1 METEPI
7 SGTPEKIPGFP
18 APEKPSP
25 SEVGKEAE
33 TAPESPAA
41 LPSSSV
47 PPPSLPASPSP
58 VSPTPPS
65 LPGSPI
71 EPGLVAPPLTV
82 QEVKES
88 QKLPITSAFRWL
100 GEWWK
105 RQWQKLAGPVA
116 SRKGGPDLVF
126 LEVLVPRDSEI
137 RAGAAEQFFTSL
149 AGLHRGGGPLSLGVP
164 QINLS
169 FEIIADHE
177 HIHFVVVSPREV
189 CSLVE
194 KQLHAA
200 YPSAEIKEVQ
210 EYDIFQ
216 KEGYVSFN
224 QLVTTGPKYYP
235 IRTYV
240 DLGEET
246 DSLNTITSALTKLAQ
261 GEAAVIQIVVSPA
274 DASWQRQGQA
284 FILKA
289 KEMERKPEGESR
301 VVLGKE
307 TEEAIAR
314 KVNKPGFYALIRIVT
329 VAPTKA
335 SADLQLS
342 SIVTSLSQ
350 FSAPQLAGFAVK
362 KALFKK
368 SFMVDFLYRHVPR
381 FMHWTV
387 FSSEELAT
395 LFHLPNK
402 WVATPNIKWLG
413 AKTGAIPLDLP
424 TAGLYLGRA
433 SSRGI
438 EVPVYLQRNDRRR
451 HTYIIGQTGTGKSE
465 LLKFM
470 AYQDIVAGEG
480 LCFVD
485 PHGDAVEDLL
495 QMIPK
500 ERQADVI
507 YFDPGDLERPPAL
520 NILEAETEEGKHL
533 VINSFISLLYKL
545 YDPNRTGILGPRL
558 ERAVRNVMLTAM
570 SEKENTLVEVFRLL
584 TDPVFAAS
592 KVPLI
597 TDPIVK
603 KYWTDELAQT
613 SDFHKS
619 ETLGYFV
626 SKFDR
631 FVTEKLMRNIIGQ
644 GKSSFSFREVMDQRK
659 VLLVNLSKGRIGE
672 ENSNF
677 LGLILVPRILTAA
690 MGRVEIPEEQRPD
703 FYLYVD
709 EFQNFATPDFVQILS
724 EARKYRLNLIVANQF
739 IGQLTE
745 DIKRAV
751 FGNVGTKI
759 LFRVGA
765 EDAEFLESEVS
776 PDFSRMDLLNAAI
789 GQAYVRLLINGV
801 PSIPFRMRTDWSQI
815 QAIARDPRRAAQIKE
830 ESRMKY
836 TRPAAEVEEE
846 IRLRARL

>member
-1 METEPI
+1 MEATPI
-7 SGTPEKIPGFP
+7 PRIPEQSPGFP
-18 APEKPSP
+18 VPKELSA
-25 SEVGKEAE
+25 SEVGKGVEGVSEGSSA
-33 TAPESPAA
+33 PAA
-41 LPSSSV
+41 V
-47 PPPSLPASPSP
+47 PPPSSQSPSGSASSP
-58 VSPTPPS
+58 SAVSPPS
-65 LPGSPI
+65 LASI
-71 EPGLVAPPLTV
+71 DPGLTAPPLTV
-82 QEVKES
+82 QEVEES
-88 QKLPITSAFRWL
+88 RKFPITSAFRWL
-100 GEWWK
+100 GEWWS
-105 RQWQKLAGPVA
+105 RQWQKLVGTTVRR
-116 SRKGGPDLVF
+116 SGDDLVF
-126 LEVLVPRDSEI
+126 LEVLVPRDSEV
-137 RAGAAEQFFTSL
+137 RANAAEQFFASL
-149 AGLHRGGGPLSLGVP
+149 AGLHRGGGPLSFGIP
-164 QINLS
+164 QVNLS
-169 FEIIADHE
+169 FEIVADHE
-177 HIHFVVVSPREV
+177 HIHFVIAVPREV
-189 CSLVE
+189 HFLVE

-200 YPSAEIKEVQ
+200 YPHAEIREVQ

-216 KEGYVSFN
+216 KEGYVAFA

-235 IRTYV
+235 IRTYLE
-240 DLGEET
+240 LGEES
-246 DSLNTITSALTKLAQ
+246 DSLNSITSALTKLAL
-261 GEAAVIQIVVSPA
+261 GEAAVIQLVISPA
-274 DASWQRQGQA
+274 DASWQKQGQA
-284 FILKA
+284 LLLKA
-289 KEMERKPEGESR
+289 KEAGGKAEGQR
-301 VVLGKE
+301 RIVLGKE
-307 TEEAIAR
+307 VEEAISR
-314 KVNKPGFYALIRIVT
+314 KVNRPGFYALIRVVA
-329 VAPTKA
+329 VAPTEA
-335 SADLQLS
+335 SASLQLS
-342 SIVTSLSQ
+342 NIITSLGQ
-350 FSAPQLAGFAVK
+350 FSAPQMATFSRK
-362 KALFKK
+362 RILFKK

-402 WVATPNIKWLG
+402 WVTTPNIKWLG
-413 AKTGAIPLDLP
+413 AKAGAVPLDLP
-424 TAGLYLGRA
+424 ATGLYLGQA
-433 SSRGI
+433 SSRGV
-438 EVPVYLQRNDRRR
+438 EVPVYLQRDDRRR

-470 AYQDIVAGEG
+470 AYQDMVAGEG
-480 LCFVD
+480 VCFVD

-500 ERQADVI
+500 ERVEEVI
-507 YFDPGDLERPPAL
+507 YFDPGDLEHPPAL

-570 SEKENTLVEVFRLL
+570 VEKENTLVEVFRLL

-597 TDPIVK
+597 ADPIVK

-644 GKSSFSFREVMDQRK
+644 GKSSFNFREVMDQK
-659 VLLVNLSKGRIGE
+659 KILLVNLSKGKIGE

-690 MGRVEIPEEQRPD
+690 MGRANVPEEQRSD

-724 EARKYRLNLIVANQF
+724 EARKYRLNLIVGNQF
-739 IGQLTE
+739 IGQLDE
-745 DIKRAV
+745 SIKNAV

-759 LFRVGA
+759 FFRIGV
-765 EDAEFLESEVS
+765 EDAEFLEKEVS
-776 PDFSRMDLLNAAI
+776 PDFSQNDLLNAAI
-789 GQAYVRLLINGV
+789 GQAYTRLLINGV
-801 PSIPFRMRTDWSQI
+801 PSIPFKMRTDWSQI
-815 QAIARDPRRAAQIKE
+815 QAVPRDPSRAVQIKE
-830 ESRMKY
+830 ESRLKY

-846 IRLRARL
+846 IRRRARL